1 MLKIEIFTLDTNIN
15 LIFSSIMTELY
26 CTSPTITLKS
36 QVTEPF
42 PHSNKDTLPMY
53 ISSTH
58 VSMTSRIRR
67 HVDGY
72 DSIKSVNNTY
82 RATVN
87 ALKM

>member
-15 LIFSSIMTELY
+15 LIFSSIMTEFYYTL
-26 CTSPTITLKS
+26 PTITLKS

-58 VSMTSRIRR
+58 V
-67 HVDGY
+67 
-72 DSIKSVNNTY
+72 
-82 RATVN
+82 
-87 ALKM
+87 